1 MISELKG
8 KYPGL
13 YNFLSRLFSWENLL
27 ALIIALIL
35 IAIYITTAAD
45 APIWLYQGF

>member
-1 MISELKG
+1 MISELRD

-13 YNFLSRLFSWENLL
+13 FSLLSTIFSRENVL

-45 APIWLYQGF
+45 TPIWLYQGF